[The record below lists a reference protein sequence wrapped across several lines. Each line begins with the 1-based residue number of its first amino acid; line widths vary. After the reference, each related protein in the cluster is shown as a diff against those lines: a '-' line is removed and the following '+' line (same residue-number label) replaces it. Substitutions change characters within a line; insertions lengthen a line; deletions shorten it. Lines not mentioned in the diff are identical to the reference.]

1 MIIIFSSESINRRI
15 GFVLK
20 KVLHSESSLSLMRK
34 STAAPLAV
42 LCCLFA
48 ASCHRPYARYQP
60 IPVESF
66 RSPGKPPVTALA
78 SDSVTVQEDDN
89 WTRLVAETP
98 DSEPTR
104 PEAYAS
110 VAVVPP
116 TPTAQQRVRQAAI
129 TLAHSSATA
138 SSETAAFP
146 QQPRPKPGQ
155 KKTLREILGLK
166 PRKKLNWWQRIPW
179 QLKASVPVIGVAI
192 VFAVLHISVL
202 AIIFGLLGAL
212 LLIRG
217 LKKSFKVR
225 RPWF

>member
-1 MIIIFSSESINRRI
+1 
-15 GFVLK
+15 
-20 KVLHSESSLSLMRK
+20 MRK

-60 IPVESF
+60 MPVESF
-66 RSPGKPPVTALA
+66 RSTGHSQMAVSGT
-78 SDSVTVQEDDN
+78 DSVGVREEDWTQFVQEK
-89 WTRLVAETP
+89 P
-98 DSEPTR
+98 QSEPDR

-110 VAVVPP
+110 SAVVPP
-116 TPTAQQRVRQAAI
+116 LPTVQQRVQQA
-129 TLAHSSATA
+129 TTSLNHTSSTA
-138 SSETAAFP
+138 SSETGALP

-179 QLKASVPVIGVAI
+179 QLKASIPVIGVAI
-192 VFAVLHISVL
+192 IFAILHISVL

>member
-1 MIIIFSSESINRRI
+1 
-15 GFVLK
+15 
-20 KVLHSESSLSLMRK
+20 MRK

-60 IPVESF
+60 MPVESF
-66 RSPGKPPVTALA
+66 RSPGKPQSVLSTN
-78 SDSVTVQEDDN
+78 DSITVQEDD
-89 WTRLVAETP
+89 WTQLVTEKP
-98 DSEPTR
+98 EPEPHR

-110 VAVVPP
+110 SAVVPP
-116 TPTAQQRVRQAAI
+116 VPTVQQRVRQV
-129 TLAHSSATA
+129 TTSLVNPSSTA
-138 SSETAAFP
+138 SSETGALP

-179 QLKASVPVIGVAI
+179 QLKASIPVIGVAI
-192 VFAVLHISVL
+192 IFAVLHISVL

>member
-1 MIIIFSSESINRRI
+1 
-15 GFVLK
+15 
-20 KVLHSESSLSLMRK
+20 MRK

-66 RSPGKPPVTALA
+66 RSAGKPQSVAA
-78 SDSVTVQEDDN
+78 ANDSATVQADD
-89 WTRLVAETP
+89 WTHLLTEQP
-98 DSEPTR
+98 DSEPHR

-110 VAVVPP
+110 SAVVPP
-116 TPTAQQRVRQAAI
+116 VPTVQQRVRQASAS
-129 TLAHSSATA
+129 LVNSSSTA
-138 SSETAAFP
+138 SSETNSTLP
-146 QQPRPKPGQ
+146 QQPRPKPKPGQ
-155 KKTLREILGLK
+155 KKTLREMLGLK

-179 QLKASVPVIGVAI
+179 QLKASIPVIGVAI
-192 VFAVLHISVL
+192 IFAVLHISVL